1 MGWLWTSSSKAEPQQ
16 PTQTLIP
23 IRSEPAPSTP
33 TRNTEEASFNEAF
46 PHLAPTPTPA
56 SHSSAQAPE
65 PTITTPSADDDP
77 SLPTTMSCRAAFDAA
92 FYCSS
97 LGGHFN
103 DIYRYGHLRSCSE
116 HWADW
121 RFCMSLTGA
130 SREGRANVI
139 RERYR
144 EKEAKTMKQPNSEDV
159 WRRRSPSEKIEKP
172 FRFAEQEAEMVE
184 KA

>member
-1 MGWLWTSSSKAEPQQ
+1 
-16 PTQTLIP
+16 
-23 IRSEPAPSTP
+23 
-33 TRNTEEASFNEAF
+33 
-46 PHLAPTPTPA
+46 
-56 SHSSAQAPE
+56 
-65 PTITTPSADDDP
+65 
-77 SLPTTMSCRAAFDAA
+77 MSCRAAFDAA

-121 RFCMSLTGA
+121 RFCMSLSGA
-130 SREGRANVI
+130 SSEGRTNAI

-144 EKEAKTMKQPNSEDV
+144 EKDNKTKEEPNSEDV
-159 WRRRSPSEKIEKP
+159 WRRRGPGEMIEKP
-172 FRFAEQEAEMVE
+172 FRFAEEESLRVE